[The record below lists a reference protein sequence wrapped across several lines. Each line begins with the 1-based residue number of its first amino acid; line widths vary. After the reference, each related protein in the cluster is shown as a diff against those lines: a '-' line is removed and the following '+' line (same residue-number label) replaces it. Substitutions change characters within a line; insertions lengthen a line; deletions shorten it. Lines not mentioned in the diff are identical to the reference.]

1 MDNTI
6 TLAAVGDICICK
18 YVREHIRAHGP
29 AWPFELCRDALRA
42 DLAFGNLEC
51 VAYKP
56 GTSEPTS
63 RLQMIAE
70 WNEGAGLKEAGFSLL
85 NLANNHILDFGGE
98 PGLQTVGFCENYG
111 IAHVGF
117 GPDQSQ
123 ARQPVIL
130 ERAGIKV
137 GFLGY
142 TEDVPGL
149 KRQVAPGPAYISEP
163 NILEDID
170 ELKDAGADVVVV
182 SLHADLEFVDWPA
195 PHRVAMSRRLVDAGA
210 DLVLQHHPHVPQG
223 VEEYGDGLIAYS
235 LGNFVFPVHG
245 DDYMHNG
252 SPWTDKSF
260 VLRVALGKE
269 GYVSHEI
276 VPVQIEQSGRPAPIP
291 ADKAAAFLE
300 RHGRISEDLAD
311 SEALDRA
318 WLETARRYVRINVE
332 WLAELLQQKGMDYAA
347 GEFMER
353 LFYDENLPWLGRAIE
368 DLASQ
373 LPPRAW
379 DNLQAEPGR

>member
-6 TLAAVGDICICK
+6 TLAAVGDINLSK
-18 YVREHIRAHGP
+18 YVRENIRKHGP

-56 GTSEPTS
+56 GTAEPQS
-63 RLQMIAE
+63 RLQMIVD
-70 WNEGAGLKEAGFSLL
+70 WNEGAGLKDAGFSVL

-98 PGLQTVGFCENYG
+98 PGLQTIGFCESLG
-111 IAHVGF
+111 IARVGF
-117 GPDQSQ
+117 GSDQSQ

-130 ERAGIKV
+130 ERGGIKV

-149 KRQVAPGPAYISEP
+149 GRQVSPGPAYISEP

-170 ELKDAGADVVVV
+170 ELKDSGADVVVV
-182 SLHADLEFVDWPA
+182 SLHADVEFVDWPA

-210 DLVLQHHPHVPQG
+210 DVVLEHHPHVPQG
-223 VEEYGDGLIAYS
+223 IEEYGDGLIAYS

-245 DDYMHNG
+245 DNYMHAG
-252 SPWTDKSF
+252 SPWTDKSM
-260 VLRVALGKE
+260 VLRVALSKE
-269 GYVSHEI
+269 GYTSHEI
-276 VPVQIEQSGRPAPIP
+276 VPVQIEETGRPAPIP
-291 ADKAAAFLE
+291 ADKALAFLE
-300 RHGRISEDLAD
+300 RHKRISADLAD
-311 SEALDRA
+311 PEALDRA
-318 WLETARRYVRINVE
+318 WLQTARRYVRINVE
-332 WLAELLQQKGMDYAA
+332 WLTESLKNKGLDYVA
-347 GEFMER
+347 GEFMQR

-368 DLASQ
+368 DLMGRM
-373 LPPRAW
+373 PPRTW
-379 DNLQAEPGR
+379 DA

>member
-6 TLAAVGDICICK
+6 SLAAVGDICISG
-18 YVREHIRAHGP
+18 YIRENVRKHGA
-29 AWPFELCRDALRA
+29 AWPFELVREALRA
-42 DLAFGNLEC
+42 DIAFGNLEC

-56 GTSEPTS
+56 GEPEPQS
-63 RLQMIAE
+63 RLRMIMD
-70 WNEGAGLKEAGFSLL
+70 WNDGAGLKEAGFAAL
-85 NLANNHILDFGGE
+85 NLANNHILDFGGG
-98 PGLQTVGFCENYG
+98 PGLQTIDFCRGLG

-117 GPDQSQ
+117 GQDQAQ

-130 ERAGIKV
+130 ERGGVKV

-142 TEDVPGL
+142 AEDVPGL

-170 ELKDAGADVVVV
+170 ELKDSGADVVVV
-182 SLHADLEFVDWPA
+182 SLHADVEFVDWPA

-210 DLVLQHHPHVPQG
+210 DVVLEHHPHVTQG

-245 DDYMHNG
+245 SSYMRTG

-260 VLRVALGKE
+260 VLRVALGKD
-269 GYVSHEI
+269 GYISHEI
-276 VPVQIEQSGRPAPIP
+276 VPVKIEESGRPAPMAP
-291 ADKAAAFLE
+291 DAAAALLE
-300 RHGRISEDLAD
+300 RHGRISDDLAD
-311 SEALDRA
+311 PQALDRA

-332 WLAELLQQKGMDYAA
+332 WLTEALRDKGMDYASS
-347 GEFMER
+347 EFMQR

-368 DLASQ
+368 DLISQ
-373 LPPRAW
+373 MPPRAW
-379 DNLQAEPGR
+379 ESA

>member
-6 TLAAVGDICICK
+6 TLAAVGDISICK
-18 YVREHIRAHGP
+18 YIRENARKHGP
-29 AWPFELCRDALRA
+29 AWPFELCREPLRA

-56 GTSEPTS
+56 GTDEPTS
-63 RLQMIAE
+63 RLQMIMD
-70 WNEGAGLKEAGFSLL
+70 WNEGAGLKEAGFAVL
-85 NLANNHILDFGGE
+85 NLANNHILDFGGQ
-98 PGLQTVGFCENYG
+98 PGLQTVGFCDNYG
-111 IAHVGF
+111 IAHLGF
-117 GPDQSQ
+117 GADQTQ
-123 ARQPVIL
+123 ARQPVLL

-137 GFLGY
+137 AFLGY
-142 TEDVPGL
+142 AEDVPGL

-170 ELKDAGADVVVV
+170 EAKDDGADVVIV

-210 DLVLQHHPHVPQG
+210 DVVLEHHPHVTQG
-223 VEEYGDGLIAYS
+223 IERYGDGLIAYS
-235 LGNFVFPVHG
+235 LGNFVFPVAG
-245 DDYMHNG
+245 STYMQQG

-260 VLRVALGKE
+260 ILRVTLGKE

-276 VPVQIEQSGRPAPIP
+276 VPVQIEESGRPAPIP
-291 ADKAAAFLE
+291 ADRAQAFLE
-300 RHGRISEDLAD
+300 RHERISRDLLDPA
-311 SEALDRA
+311 ALDRA
-318 WLETARRYVRINVE
+318 WLETARRYVRINIE
-332 WLAELLQQKGMDYAA
+332 WLASALRDKGMDHASS
-347 GEFMER
+347 EFMQR

-368 DLASQ
+368 DMIAG

-379 DNLQAEPGR
+379 DDVSPQK